1 MAVQRFPRADMGETV
16 ATVGGVSEPTTSVVG
31 SEPSAMAG
39 GTAGGMAGTT
49 SDVANLQGED
59 AKQIIQAT
67 LDRYGLGELAV
78 DVWGMYSRG
87 SIDANTDIDTIGS
100 ALANTDMY
108 KRRFPANAQRRAQ
121 GLPEL
126 SVSEYIG
133 MERGYKAAMA
143 GSGLPAGFYDSPDDF
158 SNFIA
163 RDISAAELQTR
174 VNQGFRAVTEANPD
188 VIRQMKELYGV
199 DEGGVAAF
207 FLDPERATPVLTRQA
222 RAAQIAA
229 QASRTGAGQI
239 TAAQAE
245 DLARLDVS
253 EREAQA
259 GFAQIA
265 AQEQLTQP
273 LMGEEG
279 VISREEQIAATFGAN
294 EAARQRIETRRRR
307 RAAEF
312 ETGGTIVGGTQGVS
326 GIAQ

>member
-1 MAVQRFPRADMGETV
+1 ME
-16 ATVGGVSEPTTSVVG
+16 
-31 SEPSAMAG
+31 
-39 GTAGGMAGTT
+39 
-49 SDVANLQGED
+49 ED
-59 AKQIIQAT
+59 ARQILQAT
-67 LDRYGLGELAV
+67 LDRYGLGDLTS
-78 DVWGMYSRG
+78 DVWGLYSRG
-87 SIDANTDIDTIGS
+87 TIDANTDIDTIGS
-100 ALANTDMY
+100 ALANTELY

-143 GSGLPAGFYDSPDDF
+143 GSGLPSGFYDNPEDF

-163 RDISAAELQTR
+163 RDVSPAELQDR
-174 VNQGFRAVTEANPD
+174 VNQGFRAVNDANPE
-188 VIRQMKELYGV
+188 VVRQMKELYGV
-199 DEGGVAAF
+199 DEGGIAAY

-229 QASRTGAGQI
+229 QSVRTGVGQI
-239 TAAQAE
+239 STAQAE
-245 DLARLDVS
+245 ELARMDVT

-279 VISREEQIAATFGAN
+279 IITREEQIAAQFGAN
-294 EAARQRIETRRRR
+294 QAAQQRIATRARR

-326 GIAQ
+326 GLAQ